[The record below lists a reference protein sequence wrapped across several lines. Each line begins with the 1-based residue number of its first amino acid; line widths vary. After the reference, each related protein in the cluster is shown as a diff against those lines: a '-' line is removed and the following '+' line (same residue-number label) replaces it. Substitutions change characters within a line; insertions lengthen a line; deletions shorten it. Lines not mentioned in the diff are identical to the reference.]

1 MAKVTAIGRDL
12 RGRVSDDPE
21 RTYALNAECY
31 TDPSVYEAERE
42 KIFFKSWRWACH
54 TSDLPNPGSYIAF
67 EIFDQPI
74 VVLRDAV
81 GELRAFYNVCSHRG
95 HELLKGQGTVATK
108 TITCPYHAWAYRLDG
123 SLRSARGSEKVSDFD
138 AGEFCLRTVRVE
150 TFAEF
155 VFVNLDP
162 DAPPLGAQAP
172 DLLADIESFAPDL
185 ATLTHAHRITYTM
198 EANWK
203 IIVDNFLEC
212 YHCPVAHPAFVDLV
226 DMTSYHVRTY
236 GIWSSHHA
244 GVFIQDNPAYDVS
257 GATVQDH
264 AVWWLW
270 PNVCFLRFP
279 GSGNMMVLHI
289 LPDGPG
295 RTFETYDFYFE
306 RPEPDAQQW
315 DAIKYVDDVLQPEDI
330 GICESVQRGLRTR
343 GYQPGRLIVDAERS
357 DISEHGVHHF
367 HSLILDALER

>member
-295 RTFETYDFYFE
+295 RTFET
-306 RPEPDAQQW
+306 
-315 DAIKYVDDVLQPEDI
+315 
-330 GICESVQRGLRTR
+330 
-343 GYQPGRLIVDAERS
+343 
-357 DISEHGVHHF
+357 
-367 HSLILDALER
+367 